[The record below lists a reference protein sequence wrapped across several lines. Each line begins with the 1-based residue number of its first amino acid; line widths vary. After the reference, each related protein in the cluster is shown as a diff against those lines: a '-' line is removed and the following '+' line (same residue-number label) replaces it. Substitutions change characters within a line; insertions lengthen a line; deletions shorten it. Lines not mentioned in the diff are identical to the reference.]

1 MNENILVVE
10 DDQALRDSLSFRLR
24 DEGYIIHIAQDGVE
38 GLQKATDR
46 PFDLIILDV
55 RLPYRNGFEVCR
67 LVREN
72 GLATPILMLTVKD
85 QLFDKVL
92 GLNLGADDYVTKPFE
107 TMELI
112 ARIQAILRRVP
123 VRSELG
129 VVNFSSI
136 RVDVPRSEV
145 TRDGK
150 RVDLTRREFDLLC
163 YLIERAGA
171 TVSRTE
177 LLRSLWG
184 YEGSSFTRTVDVH
197 VSSLRK
203 KLEENPER
211 PELIR
216 SIHGVGYKFVE
227 SNKK

>member
-10 DDQALRDSLSFRLR
+10 DDPALRDALTFRLR
-24 DEGYIIHIAQDGVE
+24 DEGYIIHIAEDGVE

-72 GLATPILMLTVKD
+72 GVATPILMLTVKD

-123 VRSELG
+123 VRSGLG
-129 VVNFSSI
+129 VTNFGSI
-136 RVDVPRSEV
+136 CVDVPRGKV
-145 TRDGK
+145 TRDGEP
-150 RVDLTRREFDLLC
+150 VDLTRREFDLLC

-227 SNKK
+227 CAKK